1 MLDNFSILDVL
12 ILIFYVVTIL
22 VIAFYSSRKKEKD
35 FSGYFLS
42 GKNVGWIAIGMSIFA
57 TNISSEHFI
66 GLAGSGATR
75 GLAVA
80 QFELMAI
87 FILILLGWFIAPI
100 YLKSGVTTV
109 PELFEKRFDSRSRK
123 FLAGLSIGI
132 YFLTKITVTLLAGGI
147 LFYKMFGLSIY
158 TFAILIILVTGV
170 YTIIGGATA
179 VLKTQVV
186 QAFILIFGAVLLTAF
201 GLYEVGGYSG
211 LKAKLPADYFS
222 MFKPITDPD
231 FPWTGIIFGAPIIAF
246 WYWCT
251 DQYIIQRILGA
262 KSIEDARRG
271 SLLAALLKI
280 LPLFILVVPGL
291 IAFALFP
298 EVVGD
303 EAYPALLSSNILPIG
318 IKGLVVAGL
327 LSAIMSSLSGVFNT
341 IATLFVNDFYL
352 PRNPEAN
359 ERKLVLAGRLATTFV
374 VIAAIFCV
382 PLVKAINSQM
392 YLFLQSMQA
401 FISPP
406 IAAVF
411 IFGLLFKKISS
422 RAAFITLIAG
432 EVIGLSRFATD
443 LLINLGYVNHPL
455 LLAYSSINFLHFAI
469 FLFLTCAALLFLIN
483 FITHSKNIKE
493 MNHLDYSVRESILE
507 IPPFNKISSSRTSF
521 IMSGFILLII
531 IGVWSLWS

>member
-1 MLDNFSILDVL
+1 LLDNFSILDVL

-57 TNISSEHFI
+57 TNVSSEHFI

>member
-1 MLDNFSILDVL
+1 MLENFSLLDISILVIYL
-12 ILIFYVVTIL
+12 VVILI
-22 VIAFYSSRKKEKD
+22 IAFYSSRKKDKD
-35 FSGYFLS
+35 FADYFLS
-42 GKNVGWIAIGMSIFA
+42 GKNVGWIAIGMAIFA

-66 GLAGSGATR
+66 GLAGSGAAR

-87 FILILLGWFIAPI
+87 FILILLGWVIAPI

-109 PELFEKRFDSRSRK
+109 PELFEKRFDAKCRK

-132 YFLTKITVTLLAGGI
+132 YFLTKITVTLLAGGL

-158 TFAILIILVTGV
+158 TFAILTILVTGV

-186 QAFILIFGAVLLTAF
+186 QSFILILGAVLLTAF
-201 GLYEVGGYSG
+201 GLSEVGGYSG
-211 LKAKLPADYFS
+211 LKAKLPADYFN
-222 MFKPITDPD
+222 MFKPMTDPD

-280 LPLFILVVPGL
+280 LPLFILVIPGL

-298 EVVGD
+298 DIVGD
-303 EAYPALLSSNILPIG
+303 EAYPALLSSSILPIG

-352 PRNPEAN
+352 PKHCDAN

-374 VIAAIFCV
+374 VFAAILCV

-392 YLFLQSMQA
+392 YLFLQSTQA

-411 IFGLLFKKISS
+411 LFGLLFKKISS
-422 RAAFITLIAG
+422 RLAFTTLIAG
-432 EVIGLSRFATD
+432 EVIGLSRFASD

-455 LLAYSSINFLHFAI
+455 LIAYSSVNFLHFAI
-469 FLFLTCAALLFLIN
+469 FLFLTCATLLFLIN
-483 FITHSKNIKE
+483 FIAEGKTISE
-493 MNHLDYSVRESILE
+493 MNYLDYSLRESILE
-507 IPPFNKISSSRTSF
+507 IPSFKKISSSRTSF
-521 IMSGFILLII
+521 VLSGFILLII

>member
-57 TNISSEHFI
+57 TNVSSEHFI

-374 VIAAIFCV
+374 VVAAILCV

-392 YLFLQSMQA
+392 YLFLQSTQA

-469 FLFLTCAALLFLIN
+469 FLFLTCATLLFLIN

>member
-57 TNISSEHFI
+57 TNVSSEHFI

-374 VIAAIFCV
+374 VVAAILCV

-392 YLFLQSMQA
+392 YLFLQSTQA

>member
-1 MLDNFSILDVL
+1 MLENFSLLDISILVIYL
-12 ILIFYVVTIL
+12 VVILI
-22 VIAFYSSRKKEKD
+22 IAFYSSRKKDKD
-35 FSGYFLS
+35 FADYFLS
-42 GKNVGWIAIGMSIFA
+42 GKNAGWIAIGMAIFA

-66 GLAGSGATR
+66 GLAGSGAAR

-87 FILILLGWFIAPI
+87 FILILLGWVIAPI
-100 YLKSGVTTV
+100 YLKSGVATV
-109 PELFEKRFDSRSRK
+109 PELFEKRFNAKSRK

-132 YFLTKITVTLLAGGI
+132 YFLTKITVTLLAGGL

-158 TFAILIILVTGV
+158 TFAILTILVTGV

-179 VLKTQVV
+179 VLKTQVI
-186 QAFILIFGAVLLTAF
+186 QSFILILGAVLLTAF
-201 GLYEVGGYSG
+201 GLSEVGGYSG
-211 LKAKLPADYFS
+211 LRAKLPADYFN
-222 MFKPITDPD
+222 MFKPMTDPD

-251 DQYIIQRILGA
+251 DQYIVQRILGA

-271 SLLAALLKI
+271 SLLAALLKV
-280 LPLFILVVPGL
+280 LPLFILVIPGL
-291 IAFALFP
+291 IAIALFP
-298 EVVGD
+298 DIVGD
-303 EAYPALLSSNILPIG
+303 EAYPALLSSSILPIG

-352 PRNPEAN
+352 PKHRDAN

-374 VIAAIFCV
+374 VVAAILCV
-382 PLVKAINSQM
+382 PLVKAVNSQM
-392 YLFLQSMQA
+392 YLFLQSTQA

-411 IFGLLFKKISS
+411 LFGLLFKKISS
-422 RAAFITLIAG
+422 QAAFVTLIAG
-432 EVIGLSRFATD
+432 EVIGLSRFAND
-443 LLINLGYVNHPL
+443 LLVNLGYVNHPML
-455 LLAYSSINFLHFAI
+455 VAYSSINFLHFAI
-469 FLFLTCAALLFLIN
+469 FLFLTCSALLFLIN
-483 FITHSKNIKE
+483 FIAHTNAIE
-493 MNHLDYSVRESILE
+493 RMNYLDYSLRESILE
-507 IPPFNKISSSRTSF
+507 IPSFKKISSSRTSF
-521 IMSGFILLII
+521 VMSGFILLII

>member
-1 MLDNFSILDVL
+1 MSNNFSILDVIVL
-12 ILIFYVVTIL
+12 VFYLVTIL
-22 VIAFYSSRKKEKD
+22 VIAFYSSRRKDKD
-35 FSGYFLS
+35 FTDYFLS
-42 GKNVGWIAIGMSIFA
+42 GKSAGWIAIGMAIFA

-66 GLAGSGATR
+66 GLAGSGAAR

-87 FILILLGWFIAPI
+87 FILIILGWFIAPI

-109 PELFEKRFDSRSRK
+109 PELFEKRFDSKSRK

-132 YFLTKITVTLLAGGI
+132 YFLTKIMVTLLAGGL
-147 LFYKMFGLSIY
+147 LFSKMFGLSIY
-158 TFAILIILVTGV
+158 AFAILTILITGI

-179 VLKTQVV
+179 VLRTQVV
-186 QAFILIFGAVLLTAF
+186 QSFILILGAVLLTAF
-201 GLYEVGGYSG
+201 GLNEVGGYAG
-211 LKAKLPADYFS
+211 LKAKLPADYFN
-222 MFKPITDPD
+222 MFKPMTDPD

-262 KSIEDARRG
+262 KSIEDARKG

-280 LPLFILVVPGL
+280 LPLFIMVVPGL

-298 EVVGD
+298 QIVGD
-303 EAYPALLSSNILPIG
+303 EAYPTLLSSDIIPIG
-318 IKGLVVAGL
+318 IKGLIVAGL

-341 IATLFVNDFYL
+341 IATLFVNDFYR
-352 PRNPEAN
+352 PKHTAAN
-359 ERKLVLAGRLATTFV
+359 ERKLVLVGRLVTTIV
-374 VIAAIFCV
+374 VVAAILCV

-401 FISPP
+401 FVSPP

-411 IFGLLFKKISS
+411 LFGIMSKKIMAKS
-422 RAAFITLIAG
+422 AFLTLIIG
-432 EVIGLSRFATD
+432 ETIGLSRFASD
-443 LLINLGYVNHPL
+443 LLVNLGFVNHPL
-455 LLAYSSINFLHFAI
+455 LVAYSKVNFLHFAI
-469 FLFLTCAALLFLIN
+469 FLFLTCTAILFLIN
-483 FITHSKNIKE
+483 FAVYKKNSTRMKY
-493 MNHLDYSVRESILE
+493 LDFSLRESLHE
-507 IPPFNKISSSRTSF
+507 IQSFSKIRKSRTSF
-521 IMSGFILLII
+521 VISGFILLII